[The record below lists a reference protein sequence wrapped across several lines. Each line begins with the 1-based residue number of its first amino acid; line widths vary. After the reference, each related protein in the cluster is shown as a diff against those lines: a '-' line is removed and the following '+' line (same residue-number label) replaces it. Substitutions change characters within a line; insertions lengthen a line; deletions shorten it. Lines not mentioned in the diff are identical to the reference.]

1 MDNFLLDPSLSPWTN
16 FPMMLPPIP
25 TFTDHLASAFEISD
39 ADGDNMAVDLYTTGK
54 YNTSFGRV
62 LGADLDDMAIKLY
75 TTGKDLN
82 SHKSRARISNEQQEF
97 LQKLMLENINWQQ
110 RTDRFN
116 EAFNTSITPNAL
128 QMRIV
133 RTKKKDKAI
142 SNNNGYERARPEK
155 RNEWNEIEVSF
166 AFFNLSNYGILI

>member
-1 MDNFLLDPSLSPWTN
+1 
-16 FPMMLPPIP
+16 MMLPPIP
-25 TFTDHLASAFEISD
+25 TFTDNLASAFEISN
-39 ADGDNMAVDLYTTGK
+39 ANGDDMVVDLYTTGK
-54 YNTSFGRV
+54 YNTSFGEV
-62 LGADLDDMAIKLY
+62 LAADLDDMAVELY

-82 SHKSRARISNEQQEF
+82 NRKSRARISNEQQEF
-97 LQKLMLENINWQQ
+97 LQKLMLENINWQE

-116 EAFNTSITPNAL
+116 VAFKTSITPPSAL

-166 AFFNLSNYGILI
+166 AFFNLSVVEYEYDL